1 METSGLIAFWIY
13 VTGLLGWYAVWHY
26 LLGFGMLKKLKLLH
40 IPFWGAQFV
49 FIVNMILAFF
59 AVSHDYTTELALYP
73 YVESNAKT
81 VAGMSLAIAVFWVFV
96 TKDKLLD
103 EAHTLVKFFLWLLFW
118 AFLMSV
124 MGTLPLY
131 WVPPG
136 GHWLTS
142 LRHIKSVPFFYSLFI
157 LASALVVFMYELAYT
172 KRLAN
177 ELPQLNL
184 GEDANDEEAT
194 PSK

>member
-13 VTGLLGWYAVWHY
+13 LIGLLGWYAVWHY
-26 LLGFGMLKKLKLLH
+26 LLGFTILKKLKLLH
-40 IPFWGAQFV
+40 LSFWGAQLV
-49 FIVNMILAFF
+49 FIVNIILAVF
-59 AVSHDYTTELALYP
+59 AVTHDYATELALYP

-96 TKDKLLD
+96 TKDKLLE
-103 EAHTLVKFFLWLLFW
+103 EAHALVKIFLWLLFW
-118 AFLMSV
+118 AFLISV

-136 GHWLTS
+136 DHWLTA

-157 LASALVVFMYELAYT
+157 LASALIVFMYELAY
-172 KRLAN
+172 KRKLVD
-177 ELPQLNL
+177 ELPPLTF
-184 GEDANDEEAT
+184 GKDANDE
-194 PSK
+194 